1 MTSIYS
7 KSDTTGHTQRPPD
20 APRQTSKKRRHADQ
34 SSVPHEPHPSA
45 AMNFIDQHPVVDGS
59 SAPLS
64 GTDLIPEEKKSIK
77 QKKKRTRSA
86 SQIVLDSQGINNRPG
101 PQSLQADPQPEHRVL
116 AEGSTEAAKQ
126 AASGT
131 EGFGFSTGDAPK
143 RKKRKVGAPTAQQ
156 GDLQPSITAPDLPKE
171 PQDSAWEDSFLSR
184 VDLAALPT
192 SLTVPDTD
200 SFCIGKQIAI
210 GTGYIDKCES
220 WLAEAVQGRA
230 DAKSVAVHIMVLAHY
245 WEYQV
250 LLHVSNHDSQ
260 TASLQQISKIQFRIR
275 GLAKQLQDLLPP
287 SWMPAVAVTAGRLLR
302 GMSLICPVWM
312 RLSSKTALVN
322 GTFQLLHP
330 EDLPHDCATQTVSY
344 LLEALHPAPNDQR
357 FATYL
362 ACWSDKTHEAAAA
375 EEPPRDAMASSSSPQ
390 MHGRQTQGRELTAQ
404 QASAAV
410 ELPAANQAAALVEVR
425 TATDAAEAS
434 CLNLEEPGL
443 AQPEKVKTGPTSG
456 VAPAKARGKTGTA
469 FPIVQAAPTLSSGQA
484 AIAGTCELPAAAAQ
498 AQLSGKPEL
507 ADSFDLGKSD
517 ATAKAMPAQMT
528 NILVQVVPASQGNM
542 LVGQAEGQLA
552 PGQTSLHGQSTLPIA
567 KSVQKPP
574 LAPKFGQRRKQVPD
588 QQRNEASAR
597 DPAQQQAE
605 QPVHLPAQ
613 QSAQTPVVSHKP
625 AQQPSVAQ
633 EPVQERDWQTAE
645 QSPHGPIQKQTEKL
659 KAAEDLTQASAQ
671 QPAGPPATGPE
682 QTAAQLNA
690 YLRLDDNG
698 LAYAAAILSKVAP
711 PPYDAAE
718 PWLRRYSCHDVLVR
732 QLLWWRAFWKHGKKD
747 ADEAL
752 ITRDEFVQVCLMGV
766 QPAVA
771 ARTNKET
778 GVRHAA
784 QVCKAYLRMLHKMY
798 GDELVMQPYI
808 MSVDALNARDTSGAE
823 ALSNFRLLQKRFVV
837 YQPSKAAP
845 HPPSTPGQPQSG
857 PEQIM
862 KTSSCHQPGQDQQ
875 AARDGSDSIDV
886 DIMGMQEQD
895 DADSQS
901 ALLDWDDALV
911 RLWKKAQQ
919 RVGPLTHGEV
929 RDQLDP
935 AAPSCGLQAGTWQ
948 AGRCMSEEV
957 GDTVRVQDAIDNSLL
972 NKPQGFPRLHFI
984 DGTFPGELPEGV
996 TCQDDLPGLWCG
1008 VDQTANQMFP
1018 PALRSDRPDSFF
1030 KQMCVESTG
1039 AASFTLFAA
1048 CGPATNITP
1057 FHQETKK
1064 RRSFNC
1070 GTGDFIVQPLCTADN
1085 VRQVER
1091 VHAAV
1096 MGAHERHACLLPLE
1110 MYLEEGIPLVCYI
1123 RDQGHAQMVEL
1134 PEQSCHAFM
1143 SFSNAAAPP
1152 PCIKVSCNDWHVESE
1167 LSSAYLLEKLLA
1179 SCREAGVEAE
1189 VGEGGADPD
1198 TWVET
1203 PYALRQPCSLHEQ
1216 TGEPM
1221 CKLGLDGT
1229 WQRPWADEMQTQ
1241 ECTEQDVAEQ
1251 ADRGNRCSDVEV
1263 LLNAL
1268 PVLLDMAIRAEP
1280 VSSDQASYFSK
1291 EYMHRLIYLVQKA
1304 LSSAG
1309 LDTALHKAEAFLADL
1324 HATKGSKGNGG
1335 SAEDRH
1341 TSHMSSEVRRMVK
1354 SDQVF
1359 GVFMHL
1365 QDAVDCKVSCSTTAS
1380 RKKTAIAG
1388 LRHFTEAVE
1397 ALTQTELLGLS
1408 LPTLRSVQI

>member
-1 MTSIYS
+1 MAEVCN
-7 KSDTTGHTQRPPD
+7 DPVHCN
-20 APRQTSKKRRHADQ
+20 
-34 SSVPHEPHPSA
+34 A
-45 AMNFIDQHPVVDGS
+45 AGS

-126 AASGT
+126 AASG
-131 EGFGFSTGDAPK
+131 DAPK

-184 VDLAALPT
+184 
-192 SLTVPDTD
+192 
-200 SFCIGKQIAI
+200 
-210 GTGYIDKCES
+210 GYIDKCES

-588 QQRNEASAR
+588 QQR
-597 DPAQQQAE
+597 
-605 QPVHLPAQ
+605 
-613 QSAQTPVVSHKP
+613 
-625 AQQPSVAQ
+625 
-633 EPVQERDWQTAE
+633 
-645 QSPHGPIQKQTEKL
+645 
-659 KAAEDLTQASAQ
+659 
-671 QPAGPPATGPE
+671 PE

-718 PWLRRYSCHDVLVR
+718 PWLR
-732 QLLWWRAFWKHGKKD
+732 
-747 ADEAL
+747 
-752 ITRDEFVQVCLMGV
+752 
-766 QPAVA
+766 
-771 ARTNKET
+771 RTNKET

-1039 AASFTLFAA
+1039 
-1048 CGPATNITP
+1048 
-1057 FHQETKK
+1057 
-1064 RRSFNC
+1064 
-1070 GTGDFIVQPLCTADN
+1070 DFIVQPLCTADN

-1263 LLNAL
+1263 LLVRCMEREIDHLDGKLKDTAWNALVTTSQSLRVLQNAL

-1324 HATKGSKGNGG
+1324 HATKGSKGSKEVGAGNGG

-1408 LPTLRSVQI
+1408 LPTLRAHWLLAMHRELQAAQVVNNRLDFGRLNKVRRHRCCLEELHDHRCQKLVQRHTEEWGVADYRA